1 MSTLYPL
8 RFQPLLKRYL
18 WGGRRLETLGKTLGE
33 GHDYAESWEIVDR
46 SADQSRVVN
55 GALAGTSLGRLLREH
70 GRELLGRHAGLE
82 QFPLLVKFLDA
93 HQQLSIQVHPDDAR
107 AAMLDPPD
115 LGKTEAWVILAT
127 SPGSYLYAGLKRG
140 FDRQALA
147 REIDRGTCELCVER
161 IEPSVGDCYFLPAGV
176 VHALGP
182 GLLVAEIQQAS
193 DTTYRLYDWNRT
205 GPDGRPRQL
214 HIDEA
219 LAAIDYDYG
228 PVVAQ
233 RPQPTAEPPVERFV
247 ACDQFV
253 LDRWR
258 LPPASAPIRSA
269 DIGGDERCHLVIV
282 LNGSLEIASD
292 PASLPLQRGA
302 VVLLPAEIGSVKV
315 RALGSCEFLDAY
327 LP

>member
-140 FDRQALA
+140 FDRHALE
-147 REIDRGTCELCVER
+147 REVVRGTAELCLHKF
-161 IEPSVGDCYFLPAGV
+161 EPRAGDCVFLPAGAL
-176 VHALGP
+176 HALGE
-182 GLLVAEIQQAS
+182 GLVVAEIQQSS
-193 DTTYRLYDWNRT
+193 DVTYRLFDWNRM
-205 GPDGRPRQL
+205 GVDGKPRAL
-214 HIDEA
+214 HVEQA
-219 LAAIDYDYG
+219 LQAIDFRLG
-228 PVVAQ
+228 PIDPVT
-233 RPQPTAEPPVERFV
+233 PTAGETAGVDRLVE
-247 ACDQFV
+247 CEKFV
-253 LDRWR
+253 LERWR
-258 LPPASAPIRSA
+258 LDGMRSTGGDDRCRVLMVLEGAIEVAETPPAT
-269 DIGGDERCHLVIV
+269 
-282 LNGSLEIASD
+282 
-292 PASLPLQRGA
+292 RGTTL
-302 VVLLPAEIGSVKV
+302 LLPAGLGAVEV
-315 RALGSCEFLDAY
+315 RTCPAATVLCAY